1 MGKENVQIQM
11 EFHTV
16 AQKMTFL
23 GKCIMLNETNQTG
36 KTKNWVL
43 SFLCRN

>member
-11 EFHTV
+11 EFHIA

-23 GKCIMLNETNQTG
+23 GKCIML
-36 KTKNWVL
+36 KNKPDWKDKEL
-43 SFLCRN
+43 GAFFSM